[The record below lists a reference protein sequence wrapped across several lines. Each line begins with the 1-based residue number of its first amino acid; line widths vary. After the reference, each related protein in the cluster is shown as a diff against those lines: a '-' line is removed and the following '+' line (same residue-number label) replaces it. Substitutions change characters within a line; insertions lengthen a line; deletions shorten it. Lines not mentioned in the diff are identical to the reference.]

1 MLRLIPLYFI
11 MHVVASATT
20 IYVET
25 TGFSSPYYN
34 FYLDEAKTTP
44 FNFVGSGSDTLDA
57 GESYTFVG
65 LSIPSYHPFRMT
77 VTANGGTTVLVN
89 NLYGNNSESFTLDAE
104 IDYSTYTLTYLCNV
118 HNGSMFGTFNI
129 ANATNPE
136 QITSFQTDV
145 SIVSSNGNKYT
156 LNGNTGYVSEYGIST
171 GTYTFKNVPS
181 SHPMAVS
188 NANYI
193 SYVGDVDKKLVDANG
208 KDYYYGDITVY
219 VSGDFGTASL
229 ICLYHGYMGGENMLV
244 YGQEYALAAPSTKT
258 LEIYSSTDLNTWDL
272 LKTETVESE
281 EDTLFLK
288 ATLSD

>member
-1 MLRLIPLYFI
+1 MQVF
-11 MHVVASATT
+11 VSATT
-20 IYVET
+20 IYVEN

-34 FYLDEAKTTP
+34 FYLDEAKTLP
-44 FNFVGSGSDTLDA
+44 FNFVGSGSEYLDA

-65 LSIPSYHPFRMT
+65 LNIPSLHPFRMT
-77 VTANGGTTVLVN
+77 ITANGSTTILVN

-156 LNGNTGYVSEYGIST
+156 LNGNTGYVSEYGIGT

-244 YGQEYALAAPSTKT
+244 YGQEYALATPSTKT
-258 LEIYSSTDLNTWDL
+258 LEIYSSSDLTTWDL
-272 LKTETVESE
+272 LQTEAVESA

>member
-1 MLRLIPLYFI
+1 MLRFIPLYLI
-11 MHVVASATT
+11 MQVFVSATT
-20 IYVET
+20 IYVEN

-34 FYLDEAKTTP
+34 FYLDEAKTLP
-44 FNFVGSGSDTLDA
+44 FNFVGSGSEYLNA

-65 LSIPSYHPFRMT
+65 LNIPSFHPFRMT
-77 VTANGGTTVLVN
+77 ITANGSTTILVN

-156 LNGNTGYVSEYGIST
+156 LNGNTGYVSEYGIGT

-258 LEIYSSTDLNTWDL
+258 LNIYSSSDLNTWDL
-272 LKTETVESE
+272 LQTESVESAQ
-281 EDTLFLK
+281 DTLFLK
-288 ATLSD
+288 AILSD

>member
-1 MLRLIPLYFI
+1 MLRFIPLYFI
-11 MHVVASATT
+11 MQVIVSATT
-20 IYVET
+20 IYVEN

-34 FYLDEAKTTP
+34 FYLDEAKTSP
-44 FNFVGSGSDTLDA
+44 FNFVGSGSDTLEA

-65 LSIPSYHPFRMT
+65 LNIPSYHPFRMT
-77 VTANGGTTVLVN
+77 LTSSGSTTILVN

-156 LNGNTGYVSEYGIST
+156 LNGNTGYVSEYGIGI
-171 GTYTFKNVPS
+171 GTYTFKNVPA

-193 SYVGDVDKKLVDANG
+193 SYVGDVDKKLVDGNG

-258 LEIYSSTDLNTWDL
+258 LTIYSSSDLNTWDIIQEEL
-272 LKTETVESE
+272 IESGE
-281 EDTLFLK
+281 NSLFLK
-288 ATLSD
+288 TTLSD

>member
-1 MLRLIPLYFI
+1 MLRIIPLYLI
-11 MHVVASATT
+11 MQVIVSATT
-20 IYVET
+20 IYVEN

-34 FYLDEAKTTP
+34 FYLDEAKTLP
-44 FNFVGSGSDTLDA
+44 FNFVGSGSDTLVA

-65 LSIPSYHPFRMT
+65 LNIPSYHPFRMT
-77 VTANGGTTVLVN
+77 ATTNGTTTVLVN
-89 NLYGNNSESFTLDAE
+89 NLYGNNIEPFTLDAE

-118 HNGSMFGTFNI
+118 HNGSMYGTFNI

-156 LNGNTGYVSEYGIST
+156 LNGNTEYVSEYGMGV
-171 GTYTFKNVPS
+171 GTYVFKNVPA

-188 NANYI
+188 NTNNI
-193 SYVGDVDKKLVDANG
+193 TYVGDVDKKLVDANG
-208 KDYYYGDITVY
+208 KDYYYGDLTVY
-219 VSGDFGTASL
+219 VSGDFGIASL

-258 LEIYSSTDLNTWDL
+258 LNIYSSSDLNTWDL
-272 LKTETVESE
+272 LQTEAVEIAE
-281 EDTLFLK
+281 NALFLK
-288 ATLSD
+288 ATLSE